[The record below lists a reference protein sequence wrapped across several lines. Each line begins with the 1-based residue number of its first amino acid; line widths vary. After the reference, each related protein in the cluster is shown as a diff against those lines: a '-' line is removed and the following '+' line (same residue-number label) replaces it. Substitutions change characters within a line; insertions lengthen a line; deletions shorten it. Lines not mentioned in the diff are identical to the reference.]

1 MRNMV
6 GRRKPN
12 NSGRERGIPGFCRGG
27 LISMYPTLHLENSKR
42 GVSPVGDVN

>member
-6 GRRKPN
+6 GRRKGN
-12 NSGRERGIPGFCRGG
+12 NTRGMRGIPGFCRGG
-27 LISMYPTLHLENSKR
+27 LISMYPTLHTKFSKR